1 MKFRE
6 IVLESGTRLL
16 LGKNANNNDELMNTF
31 VGEKNII
38 MHTVAPG
45 SPFCVIEN
53 LKKRKDKKKAAI
65 ICAKYSQDWRN
76 HKQDVL
82 INVFTGK
89 NISKE
94 KRMKSGTWKVGKCKV
109 IKVKKEDIK
118 KWKE

>member
-16 LGKNANNNDELMNTF
+16 LGRNAENNDELMKNF
-31 VGEKNII
+31 VGHKNII

-45 SPFCVIEN
+45 SPFCVIES
-53 LKKRKDKKKAAI
+53 LKKRKDKKKAAV
-65 ICAKYSQDWRN
+65 ICAKYSQDWRD

-82 INVFTGK
+82 VNVFTGK
-89 NISKE
+89 NVSKE
-94 KRMKSGTWKVGKCKV
+94 RGMKSGTWKVSKGKI

-118 KWKE
+118 IWKE